1 MNTKLIT
8 VAALGL
14 ALSAGA
20 VANPADDRG
29 TQVRHLDRLTERLD
43 LSDAQRTEVK
53 ALMDAHHEEM
63 KRAREAMHAE
73 LRALL
78 TPEQAAKLD
87 AMHARRDEHKR
98 KDKDDDEERSHR
110 HGDH

>member
-8 VAALGL
+8 AAALGF

-20 VANPADDRG
+20 VANPADDHG
-29 TQVRHLDRLTERLD
+29 MQGRHLDRLTERLD
-43 LSDAQRTEVK
+43 LTDAQRTEVK

-63 KRAREAMHAE
+63 KRAREALHAE

-87 AMHARRDEHKR
+87 EMHARRDEHKR
-98 KDKDDDEERSHR
+98 KDKDDERSHG